1 MAFPRH
7 PAENCTNHEQ
17 LPVERAGAN
26 HGNVDGKVR
35 KEKIRIKKSTRD
47 HSRRSAGLSIS
58 VTWIVHTRT
67 LKDTAELSDG
77 LLFLGRSEIWN
88 CTINGAG
95 MLCPTSLEDN
105 WCACK

>member
-67 LKDTAELSDG
+67 LKEIQPS
-77 LLFLGRSEIWN
+77 FLTGFFFWEEVRYGI
-88 CTINGAG
+88 A
-95 MLCPTSLEDN
+95 P
-105 WCACK
+105 